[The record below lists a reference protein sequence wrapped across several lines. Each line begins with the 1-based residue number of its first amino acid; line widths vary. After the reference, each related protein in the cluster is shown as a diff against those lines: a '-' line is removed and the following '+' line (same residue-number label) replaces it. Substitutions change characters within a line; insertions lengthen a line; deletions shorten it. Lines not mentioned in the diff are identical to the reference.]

1 MENLAIKVT
10 VRYVTHAEIGAYEA
24 KGWTVVS
31 RFEGSHHAQYAVIM
45 QAPSEQ
51 SFLDL
56 TRYADSPS

>member
-1 MENLAIKVT
+1 MACGT
-10 VRYVTHAEIGAYEA
+10 VILRCVVHSQVSEYEA

-31 RFEGSHHAQYAVIM
+31 KFEGSHHAQYAVIM

-56 TRYADSPS
+56 KRYAAPSN